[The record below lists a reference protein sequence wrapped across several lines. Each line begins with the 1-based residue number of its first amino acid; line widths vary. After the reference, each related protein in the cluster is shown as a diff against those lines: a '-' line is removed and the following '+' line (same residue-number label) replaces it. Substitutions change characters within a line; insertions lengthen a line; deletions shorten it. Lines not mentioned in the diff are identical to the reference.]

1 MLFLVN
7 FCLKYGVEEEILP
20 YKTTHVIPGPSI
32 CVSKSVLTVEQNGW
46 NIILINIH
54 HQTKLYFPKT
64 QIFITEINYLDKNIN

>member
-7 FCLKYGVEEEILP
+7 FCLKYGVEEESLP

-32 CVSKSVLTVEQNGW
+32 CVSKSVEQNGC

-54 HQTKLYFPKT
+54 HQTKLYFPET
-64 QIFITEINYLDKNIN
+64 TIISDNNIN